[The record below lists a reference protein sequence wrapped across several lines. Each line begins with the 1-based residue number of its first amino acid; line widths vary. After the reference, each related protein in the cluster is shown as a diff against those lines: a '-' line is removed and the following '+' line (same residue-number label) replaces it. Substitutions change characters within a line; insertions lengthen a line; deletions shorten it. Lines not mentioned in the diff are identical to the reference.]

1 MILLLRKESEKFLLQ
16 QDREICK
23 TVSEQH
29 TENTALNVHK
39 CEIFDLLD
47 FCDFYTIKSLWVC
60 DFGAKMYIVFI

>member
-16 QDREICK
+16 RK

-29 TENTALNVHK
+29 TENTVLKVHM
-39 CEIFDLLD
+39 CNIFDLLD
-47 FCDFYTIKSLWVC
+47 FCDFYTIKSLRVC